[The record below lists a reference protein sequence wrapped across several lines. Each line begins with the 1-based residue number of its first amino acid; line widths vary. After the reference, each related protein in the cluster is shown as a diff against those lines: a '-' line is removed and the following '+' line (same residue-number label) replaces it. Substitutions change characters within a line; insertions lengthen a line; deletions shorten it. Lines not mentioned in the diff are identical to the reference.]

1 MGGVPWQ
8 MVEATEPVG
17 LGDGDVP
24 SGVPAGCSVEGDTA
38 ATGGA
43 IHCKAIRS
51 RTAVSGPLTVTS
63 VRPMKLPFPRI
74 VDGVAGE
81 NSVARKPLPS
91 PPRSRSTSCFD
102 QCDVSSVECH
112 V

>member
-24 SGVPAGCSVEGDTA
+24 SGVPAGCGVVRGA

-43 IHCKAIRS
+43 IQAKPICS
-51 RTAVSGPLTVTS
+51 RTSMSGPCTVTS
-63 VRPMKLPFPRI
+63 VRPMKLLFPRI